1 MPGDLSFS
9 FTSPSEKQSNL
20 VMEYGES
27 WAAGDKNSRAY
38 TLKGRKKKK
47 EDIAFQQTD
56 CTCHHKKPLLI
67 AEQYAAR
74 CVEAPHIRVA
84 EFPWFCLVDAAV
96 C

>member
-38 TLKGRKKKK
+38 TLKGRKKRGYCLSA
-47 EDIAFQQTD
+47 DRLHLPPQ
-56 CTCHHKKPLLI
+56 
-67 AEQYAAR
+67 
-74 CVEAPHIRVA
+74 EAT
-84 EFPWFCLVDAAV
+84 VDR
-96 C
+96 